1 MTYLLLYEAWL
12 RRAVNYYVVI
22 EEGKKKKKCAQ
33 IGKRASAA
41 ESVASAASAVSAE
54 CMSKVAC

>member
-1 MTYLLLYEAWL
+1 MYYVA
-12 RRAVNYYVVI
+12 YYVVS
-22 EEGKKKKKCAQ
+22 EEGKKKRKNAQ

>member
-1 MTYLLLYEAWL
+1 MYYVA
-12 RRAVNYYVVI
+12 YYVVS
-22 EEGKKKKKCAQ
+22 EEGKKKKNAQ

>member
-1 MTYLLLYEAWL
+1 MRCAFAASGRENYLEK
-12 RRAVNYYVVI
+12 YYVVSVK
-22 EEGKKKKKCAQ
+22 GKKKKKCAQ